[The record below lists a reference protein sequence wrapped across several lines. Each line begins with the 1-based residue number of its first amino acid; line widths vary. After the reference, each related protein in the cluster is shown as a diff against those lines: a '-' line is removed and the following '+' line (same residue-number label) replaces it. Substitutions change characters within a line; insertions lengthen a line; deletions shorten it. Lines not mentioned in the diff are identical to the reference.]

1 MKIPIEIHLSS
12 FLEPNF
18 PFLYYHYK
26 HFLDRSRKLLEI
38 RLAIDV
44 LAIEY
49 HRATS
54 FEEEEKKKKK
64 RKKNKKKRRK
74 KKIREEKKKKKK
86 DRDEVFLREEEATRK
101 RRDVCANRMI
111 DGRSSKPSITSDLA
125 SSRIDGCGL
134 ASGIWTVNG
143 DILETHRVGFHDGGT
158 RGANTLMMLLV
169 MFNSDRCFEITFLE
183 YYKNIIITFS
193 FFY

>member
-54 FEEEEKKKKK
+54 FEEEKKKKKKK
-64 RKKNKKKRRK
+64 RKTRKKERRKKRRRRRRRRR
-74 KKIREEKKKKKK
+74 IEMTSISRGGGSNQ
-86 DRDEVFLREEEATRK
+86 
-101 RRDVCANRMI
+101 RDVISARIGWSMV
-111 DGRSSKPSITSDLA
+111 DRPSHRSPAISRHRA
-125 SSRIDGCGL
+125 SMAAVSLPVSERRHSRDTE
-134 ASGIWTVNG
+134 WFPRWRN
-143 DILETHRVGFHDGGT
+143 
-158 RGANTLMMLLV
+158 ANTLMMLLV
-169 MFNSDRCFEITFLE
+169 S
-183 YYKNIIITFS
+183 YV
-193 FFY
+193 

>member
-54 FEEEEKKKKK
+54 FEEEKKK
-64 RKKNKKKRRK
+64 RKTRKKERRKKRRRRRRIETTYFSGK
-74 KKIREEKKKKKK
+74 WKQPE
-86 DRDEVFLREEEATRK
+86 
-101 RRDVCANRMI
+101 RDVISARIGWSMVDRPSHRSPATSRHRASMAAVSLPVSERRHSRDTEWFPRWRNA
-111 DGRSSKPSITSDLA
+111 GREYFNDTV
-125 SSRIDGCGL
+125 GC
-134 ASGIWTVNG
+134 V
-143 DILETHRVGFHDGGT
+143 
-158 RGANTLMMLLV
+158 
-169 MFNSDRCFEITFLE
+169 
-183 YYKNIIITFS
+183 
-193 FFY
+193 

>member
-54 FEEEEKKKKK
+54 FEEEKKKEKQEKKK
-64 RKKNKKKRRK
+64 
-74 KKIREEKKKKKK
+74 EEK
-86 DRDEVFLREEEATRK
+86 REEE
-101 RRDVCANRMI
+101 
-111 DGRSSKPSITSDLA
+111 
-125 SSRIDGCGL
+125 
-134 ASGIWTVNG
+134 
-143 DILETHRVGFHDGGT
+143 E
-158 RGANTLMMLLV
+158 
-169 MFNSDRCFEITFLE
+169 EE
-183 YYKNIIITFS
+183 
-193 FFY
+193 

>member
-54 FEEEEKKKKK
+54 FEEEKKK
-64 RKKNKKKRRK
+64 KKNKKKRK
-74 KKIREEKKKKKK
+74 KKKEKKKKKK
-86 DRDEVFLREEEATRK
+86 NRDDVFLGEVEATRK
-101 RRDVCANRMI
+101 RRDICANRMI
-111 DGRSSKPSITSDLA
+111 DGRSSEPSITSDLA

-134 ASGIWTVNG
+134 ASGIWT
-143 DILETHRVGFHDGGT
+143 ETFSRHRMVST
-158 RGANTLMMLLV
+158 MEERGARIL
-169 MFNSDRCFEITFLE
+169 
-183 YYKNIIITFS
+183 
-193 FFY
+193 

>member
-54 FEEEEKKKKK
+54 FEEEKKK
-64 RKKNKKKRRK
+64 KKNKKKRK
-74 KKIREEKKKKKK
+74 KKKEKKKKKN
-86 DRDEVFLREEEATRK
+86 RDDVFLGEVEATRK
-101 RRDVCANRMI
+101 RRDICANRMI
-111 DGRSSKPSITSDLA
+111 DGRSSEPSITSDLA

-134 ASGIWTVNG
+134 ASGI
-143 DILETHRVGFHDGGT
+143 
-158 RGANTLMMLLV
+158 
-169 MFNSDRCFEITFLE
+169 
-183 YYKNIIITFS
+183 
-193 FFY
+193 